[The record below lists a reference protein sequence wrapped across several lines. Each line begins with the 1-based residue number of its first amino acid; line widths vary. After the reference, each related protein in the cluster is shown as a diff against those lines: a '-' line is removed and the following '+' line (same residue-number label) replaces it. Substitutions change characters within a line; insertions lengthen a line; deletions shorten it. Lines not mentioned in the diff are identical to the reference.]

1 MLWNTKPIE
10 AKGNGQVLTELTLE
24 DTKTGEKKPLPVRGF
39 FYAIGHVP
47 NTQWLNSIAALDAD
61 GYVKVDGTQTNVP
74 GLFASGDVADKK
86 YRQAIT
92 AAGTGCMAALDCEH
106 YLQSIND
113 EI

>member
-1 MLWNTKPIE
+1 MWTTAPIE
-10 AKGNGQVLTELTLE
+10 AKGNEKKLTHLTIQ
-24 DTKTGEKKPLPVRGF
+24 DTKTKSTSELPVGGL

-47 NTQWLNSIAALDAD
+47 NTKWMNGLVDLDED
-61 GYVKVDGTQTNVP
+61 GYVQVEGTHTKVP

-106 YLQSIND
+106 YLASLD
-113 EI
+113 FE